1 MQNTFSY
8 VSSLKLVEFLT
19 FVGFATLLFLCLHDL
34 NQAKWAAALLI
45 LACFKFFCIVVSPI
59 WGAVAVSALL
69 CLVSML
75 AQPSWG
81 QYTSGLLVISAVA
94 ASYFATTTRLRAM
107 GVNDRLSNIGP
118 KQFLQLIT
126 VNAVFVAFAMSG
138 CFFFTGHSATLET
151 LGILVKIFLLEFFG
165 IILVSRAMAFVL

>member
-69 CLVSML
+69 WLVSML
-75 AQPSWG
+75 AQQFVQVLILSFHLNELR
-81 QYTSGLLVISAVA
+81 LLKFNHLHQLFLAPV
-94 ASYFATTTRLRAM
+94 FA
-107 GVNDRLSNIGP
+107 LS
-118 KQFLQLIT
+118 T
-126 VNAVFVAFAMSG
+126 
-138 CFFFTGHSATLET
+138 
-151 LGILVKIFLLEFFG
+151 
-165 IILVSRAMAFVL
+165 